1 MWRVERARY
10 RLVAHALVAM
20 IALLVA
26 IPGYLLLDPL
36 WRPFA
41 LRLAGGGLVIAG
53 CVRLVGRVRRS
64 VDEDPAS
71 ALDGPPPPSRVPT
84 LDERFLRLR
93 DDLVFSTRSRHYFD
107 AFLWPRLQKLGAEGT
122 PPAERRWTRQ
132 RGPSLAS
139 LDRVITTIER
149 RP

>member
-1 MWRVERARY
+1 MWRVERPRY
-10 RLVAHALVAM
+10 RLVAYALAAA

-26 IPGYLLLDPL
+26 IPGYLVLDPF
-36 WRPFA
+36 WRPLA

-53 CVRLVGRVRRS
+53 CVRLVARVRRS
-64 VDEDPAS
+64 MDEDPAS
-71 ALDGPPPPSRVPT
+71 ALDGPPPAARVPT

-107 AFLWPRLQKLGAEGT
+107 AFLWPRLQKLGADGA
-122 PPAERRWTRQ
+122 PPPERRWTRQ
-132 RGPSLAS
+132 RGPSLAA
-139 LDRVITTIER
+139 LDRVIASIER